1 MHHHAR
7 PKALAAGTILLL
19 IGTTYGQ
26 TGPGGILNATDN
38 VLWLR
43 ADRGAYTDAGAT
55 EAVHLDGVR
64 QWNDASG
71 NGRHAVQATAAN
83 RPQLFK
89 NAANGM
95 PALRFTKAENDRM
108 VSTAL
113 TSAGRA
119 SVWIV
124 ARYSSLPSS
133 NPGLLQGSSTGNA
146 LASDPALK
154 HLGMWVSSAGSVWG
168 RGIQSDGTTRNVP
181 ATNTLVP
188 NAWYVLN
195 ANYDG
200 SNILQYVNNAAAG
213 TISYNGTLRAWA
225 DVAIGVQGGSEG
237 WNGDIAE
244 VVVFKASLNRAQRII
259 LGNHLAAKYGTTLG
273 AHDIYTQDQPANGDF
288 DHEVAGIG
296 RVNASNL
303 HNDSQG
309 SGIVRISSPSG
320 LNNNEFLFWGHDMGQ
335 LGAYGVADVPPGLQ
349 GRWGRVWRVSE
360 TDTLGNPVDVGSVTM
375 TFDLTGQG
383 PVVAGDLRLLVDT
396 DGDGLFADET
406 PIGGATHVS
415 GSLHRFTAV
424 TALTHGR
431 RFTLATSNLLATP
444 LPVELLDFNAAPT
457 PVGTVALSWSTATE
471 QDNAMF
477 SIERSADLGI
487 WTSVGSV
494 PGAGNSSAVLHYAWE
509 DGPGPGTF
517 YYRLRQMDTDGA
529 SNLSPIAEVTVEG
542 RDGASVFPNPANEQL
557 RLRLPE
563 RATGAVRVTVLDLG
577 GRPRRTMTIG
587 SQGEPLPL
595 VDVRDLP
602 PGAYVL
608 QVEGAGHFDA
618 LPFLVVR

>member
-1 MHHHAR
+1 MAFV
-7 PKALAAGTILLL
+7 LLPL
-19 IGTTYGQ
+19 IGAAYGQ
-26 TGPGGILNATDN
+26 TGPGGVLNATDN

-43 ADRGAYTDAGAT
+43 ADRGAYVDAGTT

-71 NGRHAVQATAAN
+71 NGKHALQATAAN

-95 PALRFTKAENDRM
+95 PALRFTKTENDRM

-113 TSAGRA
+113 SSAGRA

-154 HLGMWVSSAGSVWG
+154 HLGMWVSSSGSVWG

-181 ATNTLVP
+181 ATTTLVA
-188 NAWYVLN
+188 NTWYVLN

-200 SNILQYVNNAAAG
+200 SNILQYVNNSAAG

-244 VVVFKASLNRAQRII
+244 VVIFKASLNRAQRII

-273 AHDIYTQDQPANGDF
+273 AHDIYTQDQPANGNY

-296 RVNASNL
+296 RVNSTNV

-335 LGAYGVADVPPGLQ
+335 LGAHGVADVPPGLQ

-375 TFDLTGQG
+375 TFDLAGQG
-383 PVVAGDLRLLVDT
+383 PVVTGDLRLLVDT

-415 GSLHRFTAV
+415 GTLYRFTAV
-424 TALTHGR
+424 TALTNGR
-431 RFTLATSNLLATP
+431 RFTLGTSDLLATP
-444 LPVELLDFNAAPT
+444 LPVELLAFNAAPT

-477 SIERSADLGI
+477 SVERSADLGI

-529 SNLSPIAEVTVEG
+529 SNLSPIAEVTVE
-542 RDGASVFPNPANEQL
+542 DTEGASVYPNPANEHLWL
-557 RLRLPE
+557 RLHRRSTSPVL
-563 RATGAVRVTVLDLG
+563 VTVLDLE
-577 GRPRRTMTIG
+577 GRIRRTMAIG
-587 SQGEPLPL
+587 PQDDLSPV
-595 VDVRDLP
+595 VDVHDLA
-602 PGAYVL
+602 PGTYVL
-608 QVEGAGHFDA
+608 RVESAGFHEA
-618 LPFLVVR
+618 LPFHVVR